1 MRYGQIVTIR
11 PNVIF
16 NRGASYCAALLFGMR
31 DDLLPP
37 CRSHCPELDWMD
49 SRIRRQRGWV
59 DGLGGDLSNR
69 AGRPVGGP
77 QGHRSRRHLLL
88 PTVPGSEAPL
98 TVRGPRYPAGCAPPA

>member
-16 NRGASYCAALLFGMR
+16 NRGASYCAALPFGMR

-49 SRIRRQRGWV
+49 LEVV
-59 DGLGGDLSNR
+59 DSAGGSTVWEETFQTEQAALSEVLR
-69 AGRPVGGP
+69 TIEVEGISCFLLYPV
-77 QGHRSRRHLLL
+77 QKLH
-88 PTVPGSEAPL
+88 
-98 TVRGPRYPAGCAPPA
+98 